1 MGIQLQCQCGQ
12 RLQVPSE
19 QPGKR
24 FACPKCG
31 GAIIVPHST
40 PRAPQSATV
49 PVRPVASSIPAPPPA
64 PRTSNAERGY
74 RPETGVAPVIVGF
87 IIAWAI
93 VFVLAIL
100 AMIVSNAL
108 IVPAI
113 LCFIAASAFI
123 IYQLVSLLLAK
134 GRALRDNEVPLLF
147 GLLRL
152 VAWDPTEGVVILKNK
167 TLSYVDDNIYDG
179 GGIRLLYPVM
189 GEEMVLRAPLEVQS
203 LDFVDEHVITRE
215 YLALTV
221 RGTMKWRITDIEQFY
236 LLVSRELHYA
246 NDRGMHRVEARSVP
260 DRVLLPNS
268 STQARSTDP
277 RLGSMKDA
285 SRKRESA
292 EEWLRWIAE
301 EQTRTIVSRI
311 STGLLVAEQVASD
324 LPPEVRDKVENQLL
338 NPVPFIP
345 SATNKYQSAT
355 DGLAAA
361 IHETTNE
368 RVRQFGIYVDDVS
381 LQEAKLPPDIH
392 QQCVEACKA
401 SYLPLIAQKQALG
414 RKMELQAEADVI
426 GAETLGARE
435 IASVAPAYALS
446 DFLTEFIGT
455 NSALIGAAAAQKRAI
470 ATRESPT

>member
-1 MGIQLQCQCGQ
+1 MP
-12 RLQVPSE
+12 PSL
-19 QPGKR
+19 
-24 FACPKCG
+24 
-31 GAIIVPHST
+31 
-40 PRAPQSATV
+40 
-49 PVRPVASSIPAPPPA
+49 
-64 PRTSNAERGY
+64 RTSSAERGY
-74 RPETGVAPVIVGF
+74 REETGLVPVIVAFLIGWS
-87 IIAWAI
+87 A
-93 VFVLAIL
+93 VFFLAVV
-100 AMIVSNAL
+100 AMITSNTL

-113 LCFIAASAFI
+113 LFFLGASAFI
-123 IYQLVSLLLAK
+123 AYQLVALLLAK
-134 GRALRDNEVPLLF
+134 GRALRENEVPLLF

-167 TLSYVDDNIYDG
+167 TVTYVDDNIFDG

-189 GEEMVLRAPLEVQS
+189 GEELVLRAPLEVQS
-203 LDFVDEHVITRE
+203 LDFVDQHVLTRE
-215 YLALTV
+215 YLPLTI
-221 RGTMKWRITDIEQFY
+221 RGTMKWRITDIESFY

-268 STQARSTDP
+268 TTESRSTDP
-277 RLGSMKDA
+277 RLASMRDA

-301 EQTRTIVSRI
+301 EQTRAIVSRI

-324 LPPEVRDKVENQLL
+324 LPPEVRQKVQDQLFT
-338 NPVPFIP
+338 PDPFIP
-345 SATNKYQSAT
+345 SATKNYQSAT

-368 RVRQFGIYVDDVS
+368 RVRRFGLYVDDVS
-381 LQEAKLPPDIH
+381 LQEARLPPDIH

-401 SYLPLIAQKQALG
+401 AYVPLIAQKQAMG

-446 DFLTEFIGT
+446 DFLTEFIGK
-455 NSALIGAAAAQKRAI
+455 SPALLGAAAVQKQAI
-470 ATRESPT
+470 ATRHSPP